1 MPVDEDLKK
10 LSKLL
15 KKLYEETKL
24 EKFYNDSIELEQY
37 IWTLSDKTKKDLNI
51 TILGSYDAKELKK
64 LKNIF

>member
-15 KKLYEETKL
+15 KKIYEETKL
-24 EKFYNDSIELEQY
+24 EKFYNDAIELEQY
-37 IWTLSDKTKKDLNI
+37 IWTLSDKTKTDLNI